1 MKNSSSKNALPRAEG
16 SGKAARKRRTLA
28 WLAGLGILVLV
39 AFGLYLQLGNQ
50 ASRQQRPAMPSPT
63 SEQTT
68 ESVGDVL
75 AGIGKNVFKQ
85 LDETQRWVER
95 GQAHVAEQRFAEA
108 VTAFQRAYRLAGD
121 QPDLLVDYAE
131 ALALAHGNRL
141 SGEPRRLLNRAL
153 QLAPNHTKG
162 LWLSGIAAY
171 QEEDNEQAIA
181 YWQRILERGELVEE
195 EGRRLEEHIVTARA
209 RLTMESTSD
218 PASSVRLQV
227 RVALDPTLASEV
239 APVNTVFVFVRAAE
253 GPRAPLAAARAQV
266 KDLPFSLEIDD
277 STAMVPGLRLSN
289 FSKVIVGARVSR
301 SGDVSAQSGDLQGTS
316 GPIEV
321 ASDKAVQ
328 IIIDSRIP

>member
-1 MKNSSSKNALPRAEG
+1 MKHSPSKNDLPRAEG
-16 SGKAARKRRTLA
+16 SGKATRKRRTLA

-50 ASRQQRPAMPSPT
+50 AARQQGLAMPSPT

-68 ESVGDVL
+68 QSVGDFL
-75 AGIGKNVFKQ
+75 AGIGKDVFKQ

-108 VTAFQRAYRLAGD
+108 VTAFQRAYRFAGD

-171 QEEDNEQAIA
+171 QGEDNEQAIA

-195 EGRRLEEHIVTARA
+195 ERKRLEEHIATARA
-209 RLTMESTSD
+209 RLAVGSASD
-218 PASSVRLQV
+218 LASSVRLQV

-239 APVNTVFVFVRAAE
+239 SPKSMNRTK
-253 GPRAPLAAARAQV
+253 QQ
-266 KDLPFSLEIDD
+266 I
-277 STAMVPGLRLSN
+277 
-289 FSKVIVGARVSR
+289 VIVGAGINGLIAASYLQRGGCQVTLIKR
-301 SGDVSAQSGDLQGTS
+301 AAQVGGACVSAVAEIGGVRQSYAWGHQCLD
-316 GPIEV
+316 
-321 ASDKAVQ
+321 
-328 IIIDSRIP
+328 